1 MPGKKEYPASDWR
14 NLMMTEPERSPLAR
28 FMIVMVCL
36 ALAGSI
42 AAGVLSVWLHEPAPP
57 QNSSCWDAARKET
70 EQCNKACDSKT
81 GNDQFWCKRSC
92 GWIIEN
98 WCGFIHQ

>member
-1 MPGKKEYPASDWR
+1 MT
-14 NLMMTEPERSPLAR
+14 TEPERSPLAR

-57 QNSSCWDAARKET
+57 QNSSCWDEARKEV
-70 EQCNKACDSKT
+70 EKCNRGCDSMT
-81 GNDQFWCKRSC
+81 GDDQRVCRIKC
-92 GWIIEN
+92 GWIPDN